1 MTLSSIYSTFVRL
14 PERIVRPFQD
24 LLLLGLRFYV
34 GWQFFNAGLLKLSS
48 WESTL
53 FLFRYE
59 YKVPLL
65 PPYPAAVLGTLGE
78 LVFPALLF
86 VGLFGRLS
94 ALGLQAVN
102 VMAVVA
108 YSHVIFN
115 PEFGTGAAAD
125 HYFWGLMLLVILIF
139 GPGKYSADEW
149 LARRRNKGNAAAD
162 SSDLGF
168 AGRLQS

>member
-1 MTLSSIYSTFVRL
+1 MTLTNAYSILIQL
-14 PERIVRPFQD
+14 PERIVRPLQH

-34 GWQFFNAGLLKLSS
+34 GWQFFNAGLLKLGS
-48 WESTL
+48 WENTL

-59 YKVPLL
+59 YEVPILS
-65 PPYPAAVLGTLGE
+65 PYPAAVLGTFGE
-78 LVFPALLF
+78 IFFPALLF

-108 YSHVIFN
+108 YAHVIFN

-125 HYFWGLMLLVILIF
+125 HYFWGLMLLVILVF

-149 LARRRNKGNAAAD
+149 LARFRNRKAAPTD
-162 SSDLGF
+162 SSSLEF

>member
-1 MTLSSIYSTFVRL
+1 MILSNINSILVRS
-14 PERIVRPFQD
+14 PERIFRPFQD
-24 LLLLGLRFYV
+24 LLLLGLRLYV
-34 GWQFFNAGLLKLSS
+34 GWQFLNAGLLKLGS
-48 WESTL
+48 WENTL
-53 FLFRYE
+53 FLFQYE

-65 PPYPAAVLGTLGE
+65 PPYPAAVLGTFGE
-78 LVFPALLF
+78 IAFPVLLF

-102 VMAVVA
+102 IMAVVA
-108 YSHVIFN
+108 YAHVIFN

-125 HYFWGLMLLVILIF
+125 HYFWGLMLVIVLIF

-149 LARRRNKGNAAAD
+149 LVRRRNKGSAPIGA
-162 SSDLGF
+162 SGLGF

>member
-1 MTLSSIYSTFVRL
+1 MTLSNVYSILVRL
-14 PERIVRPFQD
+14 PERLIRPFQD

-34 GWQFFNAGLLKLSS
+34 GWQFLNAGLLKLGS
-48 WESTL
+48 WENTL
-53 FLFRYE
+53 FLFQYE

-65 PPYPAAVLGTLGE
+65 SPYSAAVLGTFGE
-78 LVFPALLF
+78 IAFPVLLF

-102 VMAVVA
+102 VMAVIA
-108 YSHVIFN
+108 YAHVIFN

-125 HYFWGLMLLVILIF
+125 HYFWGLMLVVILVF
-139 GPGKYSADEW
+139 GPGKYSADGW
-149 LARRRNKGNAAAD
+149 LARRRNAGSSSAD
-162 SSDLGF
+162 TSALEF

>member
-1 MTLSSIYSTFVRL
+1 MTLSNIYSISVRL
-14 PERIVRPFQD
+14 TERIVRPSQN
-24 LLLLGLRFYV
+24 LLLLGLRLYV
-34 GWQFFNAGLLKLSS
+34 GWQFLNAGLLKLGS
-48 WESTL
+48 WENTL
-53 FLFRYE
+53 FLFQHE

-65 PPYPAAVLGTLGE
+65 PPYPAAVLGTFGE
-78 LVFPALLF
+78 IVFPLLLF

-108 YSHVIFN
+108 YAHVIFN

-125 HYFWGLMLLVILIF
+125 HYFWGLMLLVVLVF
-139 GPGKYSADEW
+139 GPGRYSADEW
-149 LARRRNKGNAAAD
+149 FARCRNRTNAAAD
-162 SSDLGF
+162 SSDFEF